1 MFVTHG
7 GDVAEIVTSV
17 RRIGLVVAGVG
28 SILLGLLVAWM
39 FVRPGVIGGV
49 GTGALAAIF
58 GLVALPGVVY
68 WFWTLDRRAAVRQ
81 AARRRTLAAALEG
94 ADVPR
99 RVLVGV
105 SGARSMGREAGAAQV
120 VQHDGARA
128 GGRGD
133 ERRERPHRAAPR
145 TVHVG

>member
-1 MFVTHG
+1 M
-7 GDVAEIVTSV
+7 AEIVTSV

-28 SILLGLLVAWM
+28 SILLGLLVAWT

-58 GLVALPGVVY
+58 GLLSLPGVVY

-81 AARRRTLAAALEG
+81 AARRRTLAAASDADG

-105 SGARSMGREAGAAQV
+105 AGARCIGREAGAAQV
-120 VQHDGARA
+120 VQHDGA
-128 GGRGD
+128 RGD